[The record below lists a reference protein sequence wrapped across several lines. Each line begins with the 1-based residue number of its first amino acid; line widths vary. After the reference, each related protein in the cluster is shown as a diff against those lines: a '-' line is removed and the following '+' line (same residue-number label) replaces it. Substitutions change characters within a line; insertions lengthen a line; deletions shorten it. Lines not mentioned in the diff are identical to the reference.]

1 MNGLDRIFSPSGD
14 VARPNKDGLSHARPS
29 DETTPTA
36 EQARELRRQKANQ
49 TDELLF
55 ERVARDRNEEAFS
68 ELYDRFSPRVYSL
81 LLHMLRAE
89 EDAQD
94 ILQEVFILIW
104 QKAPLYL
111 GNRGNVAGWI
121 VALARNRAVDELRS
135 KRFRDHNQH
144 KEISLSEDRPELESF
159 VADTKMADTELHAA
173 ESRHEVRRALLQLTP
188 EQRSIIDM
196 AYFGGL
202 THTEIAARLGMPAG
216 TVKTR
221 IRQSVMRMAK
231 ILKPRA

>member
-1 MNGLDRIFSPSGD
+1 MRRTQPEKGDDAYPFSDSAQYSHDVEPGPSQTSI
-14 VARPNKDGLSHARPS
+14 A
-29 DETTPTA
+29 
-36 EQARELRRQKANQ
+36 QARELRRQKAAQ

-104 QKAPLYL
+104 QKSPLYL
-111 GNRGNVAGWI
+111 GTRGNVAGWI
-121 VALARNRAVDELRS
+121 ISLARNRAVDELRS
-135 KRFRDHNQH
+135 KRFRDRQHN
-144 KEISLSEDRPELESF
+144 SGFVLSDDRPEIAALVVDSRA
-159 VADTKMADTELHAA
+159 ADSELHAA
-173 ESRHEVRRALLQLTP
+173 EARHEVRRALRELTH

-202 THTEIAARLGMPAG
+202 THSEIAARLDMPAG

-221 IRQSVMRMAK
+221 IRQAVFKMAK
-231 ILKPRA
+231 ILKPRS